1 MTAAVFEPRGDGV
14 LVPSGRRIA
23 GTLEPPPSKSLT
35 HRAFALALL
44 AREPLVVERPLD
56 AEDTRLF
63 RRALE
68 RLGWR
73 LAEEGEEE
81 AGQAE
86 AVQPRGGGAARGG
99 GEPETASR
107 RASRLALAPG
117 PLPPRAE
124 IDCGNAGTMFRFL
137 VAVLAA
143 TPGDWRLDGVP
154 RLRERTVG
162 PLVDAL
168 RALGAEI
175 ACERSD
181 GFAPLAIRGRR
192 LAGGR
197 VELDAGVSS
206 QFLSALL
213 MAALV
218 AEGPV
223 EIAVPALTSR
233 PYVDLT
239 LGAVERFG
247 GRVEATA
254 EGWRVRPGLAGP
266 GTFRVEGDFS
276 AAAYPAA
283 AAALTGG
290 RVLLT
295 GLPAASRQGDR
306 GFLELLA
313 AMGAEVRWR
322 PDEDAVEIAGTGR
335 LAAVDRDLS
344 AMPDQVP
351 TLAALAPFARGITT
365 IRGVPHLRIK
375 ESDRLAAMVEG
386 LRAIGAEAEETAD
399 GLVVPGVWAERRPE
413 PPPAPLP
420 VDPHGDHRIAMS
432 LAVAGLARPGVLVT
446 RPRVVEKSYPRFW
459 DDLAVL
465 VR

>member
-1 MTAAVFEPRGDGV
+1 MGGLERRPEGILIPA
-14 LVPSGRRIA
+14 GRRVVGTIA
-23 GTLEPPPSKSLT
+23 PPPSKSLT

-44 AREPLVVERPLD
+44 ANEPLVIERPLE
-56 AEDTRLF
+56 AEDTDLF
-63 RRALE
+63 RQALE

-73 LAEEGEEE
+73 VDAD
-81 AGQAE
+81 
-86 AVQPRGGGAARGG
+86 GAATSSAAAAGSVRAAAGTPAGG
-99 GEPETASR
+99 PGTAR
-107 RASRLALAPG
+107 RLALVPG
-117 PLPPRAE
+117 PRPPRAE
-124 IDCGNAGTMFRFL
+124 VFCGNAGTMFRFL

-143 TPGDWRLDGVP
+143 IPGEWRLDGVP

-162 PLVDAL
+162 PLIETL
-168 RALGAEI
+168 RGLGAEI
-175 ACERSD
+175 ACEGGE
-181 GFAPLAIRGRR
+181 GFAPLAIHGRR
-192 LAGGR
+192 LRGGR
-197 VELDAGVSS
+197 VALDAGVSS

-218 AEGPV
+218 AEGEI

-239 LGAVERFG
+239 LDAIARFG

-254 EGWRVRPGLAGP
+254 DGYRVRPGLASP

-306 GFLELLA
+306 GFLDLLA
-313 AMGAEVRWR
+313 AMGARVEWR
-322 PDEDAVEIAGTGR
+322 PGDDAVEVAGSGR
-335 LAAVDRDLS
+335 LEAVDRDLS

-351 TLAALAPFARGITT
+351 TLAALAPFAHGTT
-365 IRGVPHLRIK
+365 VIRGVPHLRIK

-386 LRAIGAEAEETAD
+386 LRAIGAQAEETAD
-399 GLVVPGVWAERRPE
+399 GLVVPGVWAERRPA

-432 LAVAGLARPGVLVT
+432 LAIAGLARPGVLVT
-446 RPRVVEKSYPRFW
+446 RPEVVEKSYPRFW
-459 DDLAVL
+459 EDLAGL
-465 VR
+465 LG

>member
-14 LVPSGRRIA
+14 LVPSGRRVA

-56 AEDTRLF
+56 AEDTQLF
-63 RRALE
+63 RQALE

-73 LAEEGEEE
+73 LAE
-81 AGQAE
+81 ADQVE
-86 AVQPRGGGAARGG
+86 AVQPGGGGAAG
-99 GEPETASR
+99 GEAEPEPASR
-107 RASRLALAPG
+107 RAPSRLALAPG

-143 TPGDWRLDGVP
+143 TPGEWRLDGVP
-154 RLRERTVG
+154 RLRERTVA
-162 PLVDAL
+162 PLIDAL

-175 ACERSD
+175 GCEERE

-192 LAGGR
+192 LPAGR
-197 VELDAGVSS
+197 VTLDAGVSS

-213 MAALV
+213 MTALV
-218 AEGPV
+218 ADGPI
-223 EIAVPALTSR
+223 EIAVPTLTSR

-239 LGAVERFG
+239 LGAVARFG

-254 EGWRVRPGLAGP
+254 EGWRVHPGLASP
-266 GTFRVEGDFS
+266 GSFRVEGDFS

-295 GLPAASRQGDR
+295 GLPAGSRQGDR

-322 PDEDAVEIAGTGR
+322 PEEDAVEIAGSGL
-335 LAAVDRDLS
+335 LAALDRDLS

-446 RPRVVEKSYPRFW
+446 RPEVVEKSYPRFW
-459 DDLAVL
+459 KDLAAL

>member
-1 MTAAVFEPRGDGV
+1 MSALERRPEGIAI
-14 LVPSGRRIA
+14 LAGRRVS
-23 GTLEPPPSKSLT
+23 GSVEPPPSKSLT

-44 AREPLVVERPLD
+44 ADAPLVVERPLA
-56 AEDTRLF
+56 AEDTGLF
-63 RRALE
+63 RQALE

-73 LAEEGEEE
+73 LEEGE
-81 AGQAE
+81 
-86 AVQPRGGGAARGG
+86 R
-99 GEPETASR
+99 
-107 RASRLALAPG
+107 RLALTPG
-117 PLPPRAE
+117 PRPPRAE

-137 VAVLAA
+137 VALLAA
-143 TPGDWRLDGVP
+143 IPGEWRLDGVP

-168 RALGAEI
+168 RGLGAEI
-175 ACERSD
+175 DCEERE

-192 LAGGR
+192 LPGGR
-197 VELDAGVSS
+197 VALDAGVSS

-218 AEGPV
+218 AAGETG
-223 EIAVPALTSR
+223 IAVPALTSR

-247 GRVEATA
+247 GRVDSTA
-254 EGWRVRPGLAGP
+254 GGYRVRPGLVSP

-306 GFLELLA
+306 GFLDLLA
-313 AMGAEVRWR
+313 AMGARVDWR
-322 PDEDAVEIAGTGR
+322 PDSDAVEVAGTGHIDA
-335 LAAVDRDLS
+335 LDRDLS
-344 AMPDQVP
+344 ATPDQVP
-351 TLAALAPFARGITT
+351 TLAALAPFARGTTT

-399 GLVVPGVWAERRPE
+399 GLVVPGVWADRRPA

-446 RPRVVEKSYPRFW
+446 RPEVVEKSYPGFW
-459 DDLAVL
+459 EDLAGL
-465 VR
+465 LQGPA